1 MGVGGVS
8 SNMGMGGNFG
18 MGMSGYGMGR
28 GSRNVKGKRL
38 ICFCLVCL

>member
-28 GSRNVKGKRL
+28 GSRNVKGKSL